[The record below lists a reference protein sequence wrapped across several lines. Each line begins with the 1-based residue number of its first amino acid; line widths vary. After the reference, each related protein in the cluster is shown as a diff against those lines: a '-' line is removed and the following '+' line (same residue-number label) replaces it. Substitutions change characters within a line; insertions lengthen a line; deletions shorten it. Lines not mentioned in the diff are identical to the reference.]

1 LSKLKDANFSAAC
14 FVQVRH
20 NLICTAK
27 FHYCNEFHPQP
38 LKQNFIVR
46 GRGEE
51 RERDREER
59 ERERKKRER
68 EQNV

>member
-1 LSKLKDANFSAAC
+1 MLKHANFSAAG
-14 FVQVRH
+14 FVQVKH

-27 FHYCNEFHPQP
+27 FHYYNEFHLQP

-51 RERDREER
+51 RE
-59 ERERKKRER
+59 
-68 EQNV
+68 QNV